1 LIQVIRDEKREAI
14 QNVSAGLE
22 RRLMKTENIWYGPSS
37 AYKMVKHLTIAMCL
51 IFLLSACATR
61 AQWKQDAAQPLTCSK
76 GPDCEAKWNRALIWV
91 QNNSQSTIKIANET
105 IITTDV
111 PSDRGSAVISITKT
125 EAEPGTSTINFR
137 AGCSWILGLGC
148 APTILELKASFAN
161 YVMKSSDL
169 LPTDGPQTAKAQSDK
184 GIVRPKANLG
194 VVTVKTSQTAAN
206 KLGMRE
212 PTGTRIIHI
221 GSDGVA
227 FDSGL
232 HLDDVILKF
241 AEQTINDAQELDSA
255 LEKTVPPKTIP
266 ITIWRAGV
274 GELVISV
281 RF

>member
-1 LIQVIRDEKREAI
+1 
-14 QNVSAGLE
+14 
-22 RRLMKTENIWYGPSS
+22 
-37 AYKMVKHLTIAMCL
+37 MVKHLTIVICL
-51 IFLLSACATR
+51 IFLLSACASTQQ

-76 GPDCEAKWNRALIWV
+76 GPDCEAKWDRALIWV
-91 QNNSQSTIKIANET
+91 RNNSESTIDTANESM
-105 IITTDV
+105 ITV
-111 PSDRGSAVISITKT
+111 HIPPKSSSAIFTITKDKADPET
-125 EAEPGTSTINFR
+125 YTINFR
-137 AGCSWILGLGC
+137 AGCSSMFGC
-148 APTILELKASFAN
+148 TPSILELKASFAN
-161 YVMKSSDL
+161 YVMKSNDL

-194 VVTVKTSQTAAN
+194 VVTFKTSQTAAN
-206 KLGMRE
+206 KLGMKE
-212 PTGTRIIHI
+212 PKGTRITYI

-241 AEQTINDAQELDSA
+241 AEQAINDDHELDSV

-281 RF
+281 KF